1 MRTRLLY
8 QEDSYI
14 REFEASVVDV
24 IDNKVI
30 LDKTA
35 FHDGEGGVEAD
46 TGYLEAAGARYRV
59 RAGREGGEVVHIVE
73 GGHNIKVNDI
83 VRGVLDWEPRYRKM
97 RLHTAAH
104 ILSAVLYKRHNA
116 LITGGEITPEY
127 ARDDFSIEG
136 DMSQVRRAFEEA
148 IAEVNEIVARGIE
161 VKVYWL
167 PREEALKIPGITKL
181 AERTPPNL
189 PVLRI
194 VEIPG
199 VDVQADGG
207 PHVKNTQEI
216 GQVKIIK
223 IENRGR
229 NKKRIY
235 YTV

>member
-46 TGYLEAAGARYRV
+46 TGYLEATGARYRV

-216 GQVKIIK
+216 GQVKIVK